1 MKNQDR
7 EGENEYFPKWT
18 NYACPSCAIYYGVKA
33 LLTKI
38 KKQKKITV
46 DKVKPI
52 RQLIEIT
59 QYSTQQI
66 IGADLYFLKY

>member
-52 RQLIEIT
+52 R
-59 QYSTQQI
+59 
-66 IGADLYFLKY
+66 